1 MADATNQPSAA
12 SFYAGKSSVT
22 WRTAVRWLFAVFYA
36 FAGYKHIADPAP
48 FLKIM
53 PPWVPAPEATV
64 FWTGVAEIFG
74 AIGLA
79 QPWSDAGRRAAAIG
93 LALYA
98 VCVFPANIN
107 HFAMDMARADGGW
120 GLAYHV
126 PRMIAQPLIVW
137 LALWA
142 GGVTDWPL
150 HRRRSRIS

>member
-1 MADATNQPSAA
+1 M
-12 SFYAGKSSVT
+12 T
-22 WRTAVRWLFAVFYA
+22 WRAALRWLLAAFYA

-48 FLKIM
+48 FVSIVPL
-53 PPWVPAPEATV
+53 WVPAHDATV
-64 FWTGVAEIFG
+64 FWTGIAEILG
-74 AIGLA
+74 ATGLA
-79 QPWSDAGRRAAAIG
+79 QPWSERTRRAAGLG

-126 PRMIAQPLIVW
+126 PRMFAQPLLVW

-142 GGVTDWPL
+142 GGVPDWPL
-150 HRRRSRIS
+150 RRRRNRIS